1 LKHRDSTVL
10 WIAVAAAL
18 SPSLVDLGA
27 HVVANPWVRGT
38 AIFPL
43 LLAWCAFT
51 DPAPS
56 RPARDGLPLLL
67 LGVAAAFV
75 GVGGGMPRVGRPGI
89 ALAVIGVARMTGR
102 PSLPVAL
109 LAIWL
114 VPLPTQFVEA
124 LAPGLDGL
132 VARAA
137 AQLGSFAGVPAEAD
151 ARRVTALWFV
161 TPSGP
166 LQLFP
171 GDGGLALAWTF
182 AGLGWFAALQR
193 RLPIAACARAA
204 LRWSIT
210 ALPLQIAAL
219 AIACVAAL
227 FGAPAASRGW
237 LDLFPLLATL
247 VGVAWAVH
255 SRTPQRAALSG
266 DAPPH
271 AGAPA

>member
-1 LKHRDSTVL
+1 ML

-18 SPSLVDLGA
+18 SPSLFDLGA
-27 HVVANPWVRGT
+27 HIAANPWVRGT

-43 LLAWCAFT
+43 LFAWCAFT
-51 DPAPS
+51 DPAPP
-56 RPARDGLPLLL
+56 RPSRDGLLLLL
-67 LGVAAAFV
+67 LGVAAVFIS
-75 GVGGGMPRVGRPGI
+75 VGGGMARVGRPGI
-89 ALAVIGVARMTGR
+89 ALAVIGAARMTGR

-114 VPLPTQFVEA
+114 VPFPTQFVEA

-132 VARAA
+132 VARVAA
-137 AQLGSFAGVPAEAD
+137 ALGNFAGVPAEAD

-166 LQLFP
+166 LHLFP

-193 RLPIAACARAA
+193 RLPIAGCIRMA
-204 LRWSIT
+204 LRWWIT
-210 ALPLQIAAL
+210 ALPLQVVALALACGAALLGALAAARTWLDVFPLIAAL
-219 AIACVAAL
+219 L
-227 FGAPAASRGW
+227 
-237 LDLFPLLATL
+237 
-247 VGVAWAVH
+247 GVAWAIH
-255 SRTPQRAALSG
+255 SRTPQSAALSG
-266 DAPPH
+266 QSPPR

>member
-1 LKHRDSTVL
+1 LKRRDAIVL

-18 SPSLVDLGA
+18 SPSLVDLA
-27 HVVANPWVRGT
+27 VHVAMKPWVRGT

-43 LLAWCAFT
+43 LFAWCAFT
-51 DPAPS
+51 ASGPS

-67 LGVAAAFV
+67 LGVAAAFI

-102 PSLPVAL
+102 PPLPVAL

-114 VPLPTQFVEA
+114 VPFPTQFVEA
-124 LAPGLDGL
+124 LAPGLEAL
-132 VARAA
+132 VARVAA
-137 AQLGSFAGVPAEAD
+137 ALGNFAGIPAEAD

-161 TPSGP
+161 TASGP

-171 GDGGLALAWTF
+171 GDGGLPLAWTF

-193 RLPIAACARAA
+193 RLPIAGCARTA
-204 LRWSIT
+204 LRWWIA

-219 AIACVAAL
+219 AIACAAAL
-227 FGAPAASRGW
+227 FGALAGARTW
-237 LDLFPLLATL
+237 LDGFPLLATL
-247 VGVAWAVH
+247 LGVAWAVH
-255 SRTPQRAALSG
+255 SRMSQGAALSG
-266 DAPPH
+266 QTPPH
-271 AGAPA
+271 AGAPV

>member
-1 LKHRDSTVL
+1 ML

-27 HVVANPWVRGT
+27 HVATNPWVRGT
-38 AIFPL
+38 AVFPL
-43 LLAWCAFT
+43 LFAWCAFT

-56 RPARDGLPLLL
+56 RPARDGLLLLL
-67 LGVAAAFV
+67 LGVAAVFIS
-75 GVGGGMPRVGRPGI
+75 VGGGMPRVGRPGI
-89 ALAVIGVARMTGR
+89 TLAVIGVARMTGR

-114 VPLPTQFVEA
+114 VPFPTQFVEA
-124 LAPGLDGL
+124 LAPGLEGL
-132 VARAA
+132 VARVAA
-137 AQLGSFAGVPAEAD
+137 ALGNVAGIPAEAD

-166 LQLFP
+166 LHLFP

-182 AGLGWFAALQR
+182 AGLGWFAALLR
-193 RLPIAACARAA
+193 RLQIAACARTA
-204 LRWSIT
+204 LRWWIT

-219 AIACVAAL
+219 AIACGAAL
-227 FGAPAASRGW
+227 LGALAAARTW
-237 LDLFPLLATL
+237 LDAFPLLATL
-247 VGVAWAVH
+247 LGVAWAVH
-255 SRTPQRAALSG
+255 SRTSQRAALSG
-266 DAPPH
+266 QAPPR